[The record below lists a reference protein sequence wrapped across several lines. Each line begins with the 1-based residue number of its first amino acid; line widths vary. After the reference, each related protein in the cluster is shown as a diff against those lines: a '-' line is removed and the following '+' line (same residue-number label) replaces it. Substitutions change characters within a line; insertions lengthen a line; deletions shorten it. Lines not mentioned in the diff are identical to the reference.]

1 MNFKMKTV
9 VEFYLCVILFFGLF
23 SSNIK
28 GQSNEERKE
37 LNNQAAQYYL
47 GSEDEL
53 LIKLNVWGFVARP
66 GQYLVPS
73 DTDLISLLSFVG
85 GPMENANLTKI
96 KIVRSG
102 KDIGQVLK
110 INVKEYL
117 TTGDKKNVPALM
129 PGDTIV
135 VPGTKMYY
143 VNKFFEYA
151 SRVAIVVQLAWY
163 VTLMSD
169 K

>member
-1 MNFKMKTV
+1 MNFKMKIV
-9 VEFYLCVILFFGLF
+9 LIYILCGGLF
-23 SSNIK
+23 LSGSSLN
-28 GQSNEERKE
+28 GQPNEVKKE
-37 LNNQAAQYYL
+37 ANNQAAQYYL
-47 GSEDEL
+47 GSQDEL

-85 GPMENANLTKI
+85 GPSENANLKNI

-102 KDIGQVLK
+102 KENGKVIK
-110 INVKEYL
+110 INVTDYL
-117 TTGDKKNVPALM
+117 ASGDKKTVPALM
-129 PGDTIV
+129 PGDTII
-135 VPGTKMYY
+135 VPGSKLYY

-151 SRVAIVVQLAWY
+151 SRVAIVIQMAWY
-163 VTLMSD
+163 VSLMSD